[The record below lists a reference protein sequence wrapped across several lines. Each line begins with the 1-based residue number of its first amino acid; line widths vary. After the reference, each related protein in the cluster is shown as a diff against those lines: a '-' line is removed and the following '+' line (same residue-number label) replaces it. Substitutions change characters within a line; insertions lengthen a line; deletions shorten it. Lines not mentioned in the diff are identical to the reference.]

1 MNKKSIDKIDIFTLD
16 INYIHFMK
24 NIFNINNLDEF
35 ISFINNDIDGDLKS
49 LYIYDRLFEY
59 CWYVFMDEII
69 IYKDKFID
77 LYVKILST
85 IYEKDISKDKFE
97 IICNSNI
104 KKYIIEKNNIN
115 YHKII
120 LEYI

>member
-69 IYKDKFID
+69 IYKYKFID